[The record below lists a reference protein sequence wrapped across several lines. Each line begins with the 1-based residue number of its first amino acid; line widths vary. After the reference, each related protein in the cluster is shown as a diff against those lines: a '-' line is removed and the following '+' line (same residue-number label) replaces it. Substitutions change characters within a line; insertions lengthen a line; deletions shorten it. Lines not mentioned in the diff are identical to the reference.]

1 MAYSPPI
8 NASEPIFMKTLC
20 LILLAGLA
28 FPALAEDPF
37 TREFKDHVVHYNV
50 FPSSVLD
57 PAVARQYQLKRA
69 ANIHTLNLAVHRKTD
84 KGTVPVD
91 ALLKGT
97 VTNFFQQQQE
107 LEFQRVKEGDAVYF
121 LAQFRVKDENPLTF
135 DFYIRPEGY
144 SQTYELRFRR
154 PLQ

>member
-1 MAYSPPI
+1 MMNTDGSTPMKI
-8 NASEPIFMKTLC
+8 TKMKKIFLV
-20 LILLAGLA
+20 LLTVLA
-28 FPALAEDPF
+28 FPALADDPF
-37 TREFKDHVVHYNV
+37 ARDFKDHVVHYNV

-69 ANIHTLNLAVHRKTD
+69 TNIHTLNLAVHRKTD
-84 KGTVPVD
+84 KGTEPVD

-107 LEFQRVKEGDAVYF
+107 LVFQRVKEGDAVYF

-135 DFYIRPEGY
+135 DFYIRPEGH
-144 SQTYELRFRR
+144 SQTYELQFRR